1 MYRQEKSHLTYQI
14 EGRLS
19 AYLSEIDNCKDF
31 KSNSQTKLDKTM
43 KMTECIHSL
52 LQHLRTNCL
61 NDNKLLLD
69 KHNLTINKDA
79 ELSEQFSLTWTS
91 TKTSKTISGF
101 LKIDFFIPD
110 IKLLNKSNFKSDNIH
125 SLSNLLIDLT
135 TLTFANGQKFINK
148 SIAIIKTKDVNVV
161 TKENAD
167 DLKNDL
173 EKYCSYDKDNPTFLF
188 LKHKDVNGH
197 FHKHYSNFDTDERTT
212 TR

>member
-1 MYRQEKSHLTYQI
+1 
-14 EGRLS
+14 
-19 AYLSEIDNCKDF
+19 
-31 KSNSQTKLDKTM
+31 
-43 KMTECIHSL
+43 
-52 LQHLRTNCL
+52 
-61 NDNKLLLD
+61 
-69 KHNLTINKDA
+69 
-79 ELSEQFSLTWTS
+79 
-91 TKTSKTISGF
+91 
-101 LKIDFFIPD
+101 
-110 IKLLNKSNFKSDNIH
+110 
-125 SLSNLLIDLT
+125 LLIDLT